1 MEIEVLIANIAN
13 QPDIE
18 AIVNSA
24 NANLRLG
31 SGVAGAIHEAA
42 GPELEKYCE
51 PYSPLGLGKSILT
64 PAFNLPNK
72 YVIHT
77 RAAHY
82 LFDENPERVFQQ
94 CMDSIFELT
103 KKNNIRSLALPAI
116 GTGVFRFPAE
126 LCATA
131 MVQSFQKHVNAPL
144 HLVRVCVVNSGMQSL
159 FLDALDY
166 ESLPYK

>member
-13 QPDIE
+13 QADIE

-51 PYSPLGLGKSILT
+51 PYAPLGLGKSILT
-64 PAFNLPNK
+64 PAFDLPNK
-72 YVIHT
+72 YIIHT

-82 LFDENPERVFQQ
+82 LFDENPEQVFQQ
-94 CMDSIFELT
+94 CMDSIFELA
-103 KKNNIRSLALPAI
+103 KDNNIRSLALPAI
-116 GTGVFRFPAE
+116 GTGVFKFPAE
-126 LCATA
+126 LCATT
-131 MVQSFQKHVNAPL
+131 MVQSFQKHVNTPL
-144 HLVRVCVVNSGMQSL
+144 DLVRVCVVNSSMQAL
-159 FLDALDY
+159 FWDALDAASMSY
-166 ESLPYK
+166 N